1 MKNFKNAED
10 EARVISRT
18 LNEVDSS
25 RRCVEWETHDA
36 KRKKRIG
43 LYPILKL
50 GPRKDTGRSGWSA
63 GAVRAWVAVAP
74 IVVAMLVIPAP
85 GITGMDPLMEEAL
98 EEHNS
103 GNERR
108 AIEIYTE
115 YITKNPGAAEAF
127 NWRGMAYADRGKL
140 DKALADYG
148 KAINLSAKYSDPYNN
163 RGEIYRRKGEYSKAL
178 KDFQTAIRLDKNFAE
193 PRYNI
198 GLVYEA
204 MGKKGLAAKS
214 FLTYL
219 KANPAEPDRKSV
231 LKKIQTLG
239 KSALPR
245 KRPTPPAA
253 KKPAVKKP
261 VAKRPAAGKPIEKKR
276 VATRPAKKTGR
287 PVPTGMVKT
296 SQQKGGKMVLPI
308 PGLPGGVDI
317 ESLTKDAPIPPEVL
331 AVLSRLPELL
341 SRPPDPFTALL
352 WLAFYLF
359 FSFML
364 YLIARKTGVRLAWL
378 AFVPIL
384 SVYIMIKSGGKP
396 GWWFILLLI
405 PLVNIIIFALVSFGI
420 ARERRKSA
428 LWGLLFFIPCTHP
441 LALLYLGLSR

>member
-10 EARVISRT
+10 GARVISRT
-18 LNEVDSS
+18 LNEIDSS
-25 RRCVEWETHDA
+25 RRGVKWETHDA
-36 KRKKRIG
+36 NRRKRIG
-43 LYPILKL
+43 LFPI
-50 GPRKDTGRSGWSA
+50 PRFWSRKDTGGSGWSS
-63 GAVRAWVAVAP
+63 GTVRAWAAAAP
-74 IVVAMLVIPAP
+74 IVVAMLLIPAP
-85 GITGMDPLMEEAL
+85 GFAGMDPIMEEAL
-98 EEHNS
+98 EEHTS
-103 GNERR
+103 GNERK

-115 YITKNPGAAEAF
+115 YIRKNPGSAEAF

-140 DKALADYG
+140 DKAIADYG
-148 KAINLSAKYSDPYNN
+148 KAINLSANYSDPYNN
-163 RGEIYRRKGEYSKAL
+163 RGEIYRRKGEHSKAL
-178 KDFQTAIRLDKNFAE
+178 KDYQTAIRLDKNFAE
-193 PRYNI
+193 PHYNI

-245 KRPTPPAA
+245 KRPTPPTA
-253 KKPAVKKP
+253 KKP
-261 VAKRPAAGKPIEKKR
+261 VAKRPPSGKPIEKTR

-287 PVPTGMVKT
+287 PVPPGMVKT
-296 SQQKGGKMVLPI
+296 AQQKVGKMVPSI

-317 ESLTKDAPIPPEVL
+317 ESLTKDVPIPPEVL
-331 AVLSRLPELL
+331 AVLSTLPELL

-352 WLAFYLF
+352 WLAVYLF

-364 YLIARKTGVRLAWL
+364 YLIARKTGVGPAWL

-384 SVYIMIKSGGKP
+384 SVYVMIKSGGKP

-428 LWGLLFFIPCTHP
+428 FWGLLFFIPCTHP